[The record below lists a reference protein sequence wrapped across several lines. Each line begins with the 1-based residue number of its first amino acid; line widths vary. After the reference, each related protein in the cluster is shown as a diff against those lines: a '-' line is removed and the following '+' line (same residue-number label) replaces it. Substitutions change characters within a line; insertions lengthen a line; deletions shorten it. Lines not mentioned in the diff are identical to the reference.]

1 MSLGKNARKLSIFQD
16 IFQRIFGRNSSVPNW
31 NCKFCVQ
38 YVLWIWS
45 QSAYPCINANKYR
58 SLEKDDDDVGS
69 ATISLFGIR
78 FDQHEEAILKL
89 LRWVLNWLKG
99 MFEEVIATTFACIS
113 TPSGT
118 TIIYSWIGKWGH
130 NWGWEGHS
138 SANQLFSARLGHT
151 NCIEDWL
158 TVVEGVPDVVN
169 VIPRF
174 NSPLV

>member
-58 SLEKDDDDVGS
+58 SLDKDDDDVGS

-118 TIIYSWIGKWGH
+118 TIVYSWIGKWGY
-130 NWGWEGHS
+130 NWRWEGHS
-138 SANQLFSARLGHT
+138 SANQLFSARLGLT

-158 TVVEGVPDVVN
+158 WLKGC
-169 VIPRF
+169 RM
-174 NSPLV
+174 